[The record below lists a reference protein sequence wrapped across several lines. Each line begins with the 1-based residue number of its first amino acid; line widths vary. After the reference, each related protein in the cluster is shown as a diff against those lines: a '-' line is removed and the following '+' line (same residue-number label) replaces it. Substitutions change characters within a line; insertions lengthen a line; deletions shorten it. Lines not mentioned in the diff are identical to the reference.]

1 MGQVTRRIKQLLR
14 TDRGMVWLLCATM
27 LLGYALRVWG
37 LTSQS
42 LWRDEVDA
50 IRFATRTLPALL
62 ETFREPGE
70 NGPLYFLLLR
80 PWLQIFGQSEFS
92 LRYPSVLLGTLAIPL
107 TWVVA
112 RRLFRFFGQHPAVRD
127 VAGVLATSVGL
138 SAGLGTLFVALSPY
152 LVWYSQEGKMYAL
165 VVVMVLASLAA
176 LLWAS
181 TPGARHPAGR
191 WLAYIVITSLG
202 FYTHVLLVLMLPVHA
217 LLFFLGWPQTR
228 RHGVGAL
235 ASLACF
241 TLPYLP
247 LVWWQVRLLTSPNFE
262 PGFDFVPLGR
272 MSAILLAALGRGI
285 RPTPSLGFTAVW
297 VFLILAALLLGKGA
311 ASRRST
317 AALLAW
323 LAIPPLLLYLITL
336 QVPLFNDRYLIFI
349 APAFYLLSA
358 AGLVA
363 VGRHSRSLAVIAF
376 VIAVGLQVV
385 GMWGQVHT
393 PLKADWRNAAA
404 FVQTNRSPG
413 DIVLFQH
420 PYNRIAYAYYAGWDY
435 PWRETPY
442 APETAN
448 MTVADV
454 GARLAPLV
462 EGARYVWLVESE
474 AELWDPRGLNRQWLD
489 SQGQPVA
496 DVLFNL
502 VHVTRYQ
509 LSGQ

>member
-1 MGQVTRRIKQLLR
+1 MTLRIQQLLH
-14 TDRGMVWLLCATM
+14 TGRGAVWPLLATV
-27 LLGYALRVWG
+27 LLGYAVRVGG
-37 LTSQS
+37 LTAQS

-80 PWLQIFGQSEFS
+80 PWLQVFGQSEFS

-112 RRLFRFFGQHPAVRD
+112 RRLFRFFDQRLAPQEGASTPASWM
-127 VAGVLATSVGL
+127 GF

-165 VVVMVLASLAA
+165 VVAMALASLVA

-181 TPGARHPAGR
+181 TPGARHPAAR

-202 FYTHVLLVLMLPVHA
+202 FYTHVLLVLMVPVHA
-217 LLFFLGWPQTR
+217 ILFIMGWPQTR
-228 RHGVGAL
+228 RHRVGAL

-247 LVWWQVRLLTSPNFE
+247 LVWWQVRLLTSPTFE

-297 VFLILAALLLGKGA
+297 VFLILAVLLLGKNA
-311 ASRRST
+311 PSRRST

-323 LAIPPLLLYLITL
+323 LVVPPLLLYLITL

-349 APAFYLLSA
+349 APAFYVLSA
-358 AGLVA
+358 AGVVV
-363 VGRHSRSLAVIAF
+363 VGRHSRSLAVIVF

-385 GMWGQVHT
+385 GLWGQTRT

-404 FVQTNRSPG
+404 FVEAARTPN
-413 DIVLFQH
+413 DIVVFQH
-420 PYNRIAYAYYAGWDY
+420 PYTRFAYAYYAGWDY
-435 PWRETPY
+435 AWREAPY
-442 APETAN
+442 APVTADLS
-448 MTVADV
+448 ADEV
-454 GARLAPLV
+454 GAQLAPLV
-462 EGARYVWLVESE
+462 EGAATVWLIESE
-474 AELWDPRGLNRQWLD
+474 SALWDPGGLNRQWLATHGRTVTD
-489 SQGQPVA
+489 A
-496 DVLFNL
+496 TFNL
-502 VHVTRYQ
+502 VRVTRYR
-509 LSGQ
+509 LSGD